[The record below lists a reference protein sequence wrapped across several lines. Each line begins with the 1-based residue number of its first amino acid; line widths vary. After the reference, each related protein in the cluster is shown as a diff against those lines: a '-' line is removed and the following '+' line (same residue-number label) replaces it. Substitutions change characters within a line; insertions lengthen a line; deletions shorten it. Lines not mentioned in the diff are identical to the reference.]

1 MRIVFVR
8 HGEPNY
14 EKNCLTET
22 GIVQAKLAADRLK
35 EEGIEE
41 IWSSPYGRAMETA
54 EATAKVLGLPIKT
67 LDFMKELDWGGIN
80 DVPIFSDG
88 HPWDI
93 ADEMA
98 KRGMDLNDDNWEK
111 NEFFAQNRVVN
122 SVHQVE
128 KGIDEWLSELGYDRH
143 GLYYDH
149 KIAEDEHK
157 TVALFSHGGSSSAAL
172 AHILNL
178 SFPYM
183 CSLLHTDFTG
193 ITVVRMDKKLG
204 IGSMPCL
211 EIASDSRHIQK

>member
-98 KRGMDLNDDNWEK
+98 KRGMDLNDDNWE
-111 NEFFAQNRVVN
+111 NV
-122 SVHQVE
+122 
-128 KGIDEWLSELGYDRH
+128 SENT
-143 GLYYDH
+143 YYERKKIFDKYERFDYIPLNNH
-149 KIAEDEHK
+149 KAK
-157 TVALFSHGGSSSAAL
+157 
-172 AHILNL
+172 
-178 SFPYM
+178 
-183 CSLLHTDFTG
+183 
-193 ITVVRMDKKLG
+193 
-204 IGSMPCL
+204 
-211 EIASDSRHIQK
+211 

>member
-128 KGIDEWLSELGYDRH
+128 KGIDEWLSELGYDRR

-149 KIAEDEHK
+149 KIAENEHR

-211 EIASDSRHIQK
+211 EIASDSRHIQR

>member
-54 EATAKVLGLPIKT
+54 EATAKVLGLPIKI

-98 KRGMDLNDDNWEK
+98 KRGMDLNDQNWEK
-111 NEFFAQNRVVN
+111 NEFFSHNRVVN

-128 KGIDEWLSELGYDRH
+128 KGIDEWLSEIGYDRH

-149 KIAEDEHK
+149 KITEDGHK

-178 SFPYM
+178 TFPYM
-183 CSLLHTDFTG
+183 CALLHTDFTG
-193 ITVVRMDKKLG
+193 ITVVRMDKKSG